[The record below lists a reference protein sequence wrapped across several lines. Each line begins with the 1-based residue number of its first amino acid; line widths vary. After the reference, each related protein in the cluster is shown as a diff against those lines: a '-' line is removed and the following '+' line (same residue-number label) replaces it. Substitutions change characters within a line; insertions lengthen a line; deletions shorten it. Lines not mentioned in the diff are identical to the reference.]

1 MSLMGYAVFVILVLL
16 MILRVPL
23 AFCMSI
29 PALAY
34 LLVNNLPIDI
44 MAIRM
49 TYAVD
54 SFPLLA
60 VPLFLLA
67 GNLMNSSGITDRIFN
82 FSKQLVGHIPGG
94 LAHVNVLA
102 SLIFSGCSGSA
113 LADVGGLGS
122 MEMKAMTDA
131 GYKKDF
137 SAAVTIASS
146 TIGPI
151 FPPSVPLIIFGAV
164 TETSAV
170 NLLIAGISPG
180 IVVAIFLM
188 ITIAIIAKIRKFHRD
203 LEIFSLKNIF
213 LGFIKAFPPLM
224 TPVILIFGMISGI
237 FSPTEAAGVTVLYA
251 LILGFM
257 YKEISVKQIYNTTK
271 ETVISTA
278 TIMFLVAS
286 ALLFGW
292 IITVEQVP
300 QVVGSMMHSISTNPL
315 VVMLV
320 VNILLLI
327 VGCFLETVAA
337 ILLFAP
343 LVTDI
348 LVEVG
353 YDPVQIGMVF
363 VFNLMIGLITP
374 PVGMSLYLVS
384 KVADVRVENVIR
396 EVLPFFIPLIVVLF
410 LISYVPQFTMY
421 LPRLMQ

>member
-1 MSLMGYAVFVILVLL
+1 MSPMGYAVFVILVVL

-29 PALAY
+29 SALVY
-34 LLVNNLPIDI
+34 LIVNGLPIDI
-44 MAIRM
+44 IAMRM

-67 GNLMNSSGITDRIFN
+67 GNLMNTSGITDRIFD
-82 FSKQLVGHIPGG
+82 FSKKLVGYIPGG

-137 SAAVTIASS
+137 SAAVTIASA

-170 NLLIAGISPG
+170 NLLIAGVIPG
-180 IVVAIFLM
+180 VFLALLLM
-188 ITIAIIAKIRKFHRD
+188 ITIAIIAMIRKFHRD
-203 LEIFSLKNIF
+203 SEKFSIKEILR
-213 LGFIKAFPPLM
+213 GFVKAFPPLM
-224 TPVILIFGMISGI
+224 TPVILIFGMLAGI
-237 FSPTEAAGVTVLYA
+237 FSPTEAAGVTVFYA
-251 LILGFM
+251 FILG
-257 YKEISVKQIYNTTK
+257 YIYRETSAKQIINMAK
-271 ETVISTA
+271 ETVMSSA

-300 QVVGSMMHSISTNPL
+300 QVVGSLMQSISKNPY
-315 VVMLV
+315 VVMLI
-320 VNILLLI
+320 VNIVLLV

-343 LVTDI
+343 LVTNI
-348 LVEVG
+348 LVDVG

-363 VFNLMIGLITP
+363 VFNLMLGLITP

-384 KVADVRVENVIR
+384 KVAGAPVDKVLKEL
-396 EVLPFFIPLIVVLF
+396 LPFFVPLIMVL
-410 LISYVPQFTMY
+410 LIISYVPQFTMY
-421 LPRLMQ
+421 LPNLLK

>member
-1 MSLMGYAVFVILVLL
+1 MSLMGYVVFVILVLL
-16 MILRVPL
+16 MVLRVPL

-29 PALAY
+29 PALVY
-34 LLVNNLPIDI
+34 LLVNNLTIDI

-82 FSKQLVGHIPGG
+82 FSKQLVGHIAGG
-94 LAHVNVLA
+94 IAHVNVLA

-122 MEMKAMTDA
+122 MEMKAMNDA

-137 SAAVTIASS
+137 SAAVTIASA

-170 NLLIAGISPG
+170 NLLIAGILPG
-180 IVVAIFLM
+180 IVLAIFLM

-203 LEIFSLKNIF
+203 SEKFSLKDIF

-224 TPVILIFGMISGI
+224 TPVILIFGMVTGI

-251 LILGFM
+251 LILGFI
-257 YKEISVKQIYNTTK
+257 YKETSVKHLYNTTK
-271 ETVISTA
+271 ETVMSTA
-278 TIMFLVAS
+278 TIMFVVAS
-286 ALLFGW
+286 AMLFGW

-300 QVVGSMMHSISTNPL
+300 QVVGSMMQSISTNPL
-315 VVMLV
+315 VVMLI

-343 LVTDI
+343 LVTNI

-384 KVADVRVENVIR
+384 KVADVPVEKVLR
-396 EVLPFFIPLIVVLF
+396 EVLPFFIPLIIVLI

-421 LPRLMQ
+421 IPSLMK